1 MSRHIV
7 NLALAVGI
15 ALVAPATARAGCPSA
30 DVIEKKIEA
39 FGLERAA
46 RTSRFDVSPPSEL
59 YAKAVKKLG
68 EPFAVWKGKMGFS
81 VMVAERPVERIWMAI
96 SDEEHHDLNGYL
108 PVRHSEVIER
118 DDDLGTRLIFQWF
131 KQMGVGRWWVSRVE
145 VSKSLYKET
154 GGMLWEVHWV
164 DDMQNT
170 DPTQSPMSSVST
182 KLTPIRASKGSWLL
196 VPLAEDCTLIEHF
209 SWSDPGGFAGFAQ
222 PLMAKKA
229 LRNTVNGIVRLADEH
244 AFDNH
249 PDEVF
254 LRPDGTRME

>member
-1 MSRHIV
+1 
-7 NLALAVGI
+7 
-15 ALVAPATARAGCPSA
+15 
-30 DVIEKKIEA
+30 VIEKKIEA